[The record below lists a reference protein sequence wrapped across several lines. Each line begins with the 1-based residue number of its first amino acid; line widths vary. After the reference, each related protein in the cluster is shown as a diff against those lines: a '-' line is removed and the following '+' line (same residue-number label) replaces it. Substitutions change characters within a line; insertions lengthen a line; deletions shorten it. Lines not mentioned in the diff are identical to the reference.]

1 MEFKPELHIDMLSL
15 SVPLVL
21 MLMMLPLR
29 NSNKP
34 VRLVTM
40 GKAGMQALIYSRKR
54 DKGLSPPFLCPSF
67 VRSQFI
73 LVQLQSWF
81 MEHLL

>member
-34 VRLVTM
+34 VRLFTM
-40 GKAGMQALIYSRKR
+40 GKAGTASTHI
-54 DKGLSPPFLCPSF
+54 F
-67 VRSQFI
+67 
-73 LVQLQSWF
+73 
-81 MEHLL
+81 